1 MSTAPEL
8 RQEGSLRLGGTV
20 ILWWAFD
27 APELAAWRY
36 AQPETFGEP
45 DTSHVSLSADFLALA
60 ASRAGDSEVQVLA
73 PWSVFQPEF
82 DWPADAAACGCL
94 ERNGFADVARELNG
108 DTLVPSPG
116 PVFDRFLVKAEV
128 LEALSAATKADS
140 ETSFN
145 TWASVVG
152 VDHSYFAPAFAD
164 LTEPTDVIRR
174 SSQTKHTGEA
184 HEAYNR
190 AFDAYFYGGLPVRLG
205 RTSKSVYID
214 TLESRHGYAY
224 GDAGGETVSREL
236 STINSMRLVRRF
248 CCTSVEERGMKV
260 FASKLERVAEATSH
274 A

>member
-1 MSTAPEL
+1 MPTAPEL

-20 ILWWAFD
+20 IVWWAFA
-27 APELAAWRY
+27 APELSAWRY

-60 ASRAGDSEVQVLA
+60 ASRADDAEVQVLA
-73 PWSVFQPEF
+73 PWSVFQPES

-116 PVFDRFLVKAEV
+116 PVFDRFLIKAEV
-128 LEALSAATKADS
+128 LEALAAATTADR

-164 LTEPTDVIRR
+164 LTAPTDVIRR

-205 RTSKSVYID
+205 RTSKSVYLD
-214 TLESRHGYAY
+214 TLEARHGYAY
-224 GDAGGETVSREL
+224 GPAGAETVGREL

-248 CCTSVEERGMKV
+248 CCTSDEARGMKV
-260 FASKLERVAEATSH
+260 FASKLERVAESTSFV
-274 A
+274 